1 MERPAGERLA
11 TVEAELR
18 ALREDVEANT
28 AELARTRARIHTLE
42 ATVQGMVTLEKE
54 SRRLTID
61 RQRRLELWLA
71 ALSLFVGL
79 AGIVVPA
86 TLAVVLTR

>member
-28 AELARTRARIHTLE
+28 AELARTRGRIHTLE

>member
-1 MERPAGERLA
+1 VERPAGERLA

>member
-28 AELARTRARIHTLE
+28 AELARTRSRIHTLE

>member
-1 MERPAGERLA
+1 VERPAGERLA

-28 AELARTRARIHTLE
+28 AELARTRGRIHTLE

>member
-1 MERPAGERLA
+1 
-11 TVEAELR
+11 VEAELR

>member
-1 MERPAGERLA
+1 
-11 TVEAELR
+11 VEAELR

-28 AELARTRARIHTLE
+28 AELARTRGRIHTLE